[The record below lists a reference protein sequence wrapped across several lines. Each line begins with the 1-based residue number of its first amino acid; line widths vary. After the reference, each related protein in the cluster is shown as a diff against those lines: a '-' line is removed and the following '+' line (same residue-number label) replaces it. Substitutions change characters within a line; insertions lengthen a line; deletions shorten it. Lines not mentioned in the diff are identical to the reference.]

1 MSKYKLKKEIFF
13 EDGNSISKN
22 VILRELEQDL
32 SHNMIKLE
40 TVHESN
46 VKVKRVFWANVSRV
60 FQGCV

>member
-46 VKVKRVFWANVSRV
+46 VKVKRVFWANKDNLKKI
-60 FQGCV
+60 

>member
-40 TVHESN
+40 TMHESN
-46 VKVKRVFWANVSRV
+46 VKRVFWVNKDNLKKI
-60 FQGCV
+60 